1 MRMKLF
7 LALCLGGLSGALL
20 AEDAPAAPAAAAVAA
35 AATPKATEV
44 PLRQVKLYTAGAGYF
59 EHAGHVQDNASVKL
73 VFGAEQMNSLL
84 KTFVVRDFDGGSVDD
99 ISYPAPTPLSEVL
112 GAFSIDVATVSSRY
126 QLLQRL
132 RGERVRFFPADGGA
146 AFSATVLG
154 VEKLASQ
161 QHLPVEVVNIV
172 RDNGEV
178 LGQSLNS
185 IRHFVPENPALV
197 KELGQALTALASAR
211 NDTHRPFT
219 LNFNGKGDRRVA
231 FGYVLD
237 MPVWKPTYRLT
248 VNENGKDAFLQGWA
262 LVENRTDFD
271 WNKLQLS
278 LVAGKPNKMN
288 VLLYAYDNGKPRPQ
302 REIKRVFA
310 AEAPVELALDDAGAD
325 AAAPMALARSNKAV
339 RFNAAASQRQVEA
352 HSMGE
357 MFAYDVATPVTLAR
371 RQATMLEIIGG
382 NIPAEKVLYFHPGKM
397 AANPDNALYLKNN
410 SGKVMLAGPVAVFD
424 EGYGGDANLEH
435 LAADGEALVR
445 YSRALDVK
453 EETHPQP
460 GASVCESVKFH
471 RGTLAVKRKETA
483 ATRYVFRNPGKKAYT
498 LLLEIPQRAGWELA
512 DGLKPWKDENHADT
526 FRVEIP
532 AGKDTEFVH
541 RAFHV
546 ISESYVL
553 TNAGHW
559 GVVSGICASGAL
571 TAEQKAAWAK
581 AGELRAKVEELR
593 KRLGDAESGLKELT
607 ENQERTRQNLNSMAD
622 KQSDF
627 YRQLVARLA
636 EEIKQTDARQQEI
649 KQRKAELRDAEKA
662 FNDYLTGL
670 EL

>member
-1 MRMKLF
+1 MRMKFF
-7 LALCLGGLSGALL
+7 LALCLGGLSGVAL
-20 AEDAPAAPAAAAVAA
+20 AADAPAAPVAA
-35 AATPKATEV
+35 SPAATMTEV
-44 PLRQVKLYTAGAGYF
+44 PLRQVKLYTSGAGYF
-59 EHAGHVQDNASVKL
+59 EHAGHVQGNAATKL

-112 GAFSIDVATVSSRY
+112 GAFSIDVAAVSSRY

-146 AFSATVLG
+146 EFSATVLG
-154 VEKLASQ
+154 VEKLASH
-161 QHLPVEVVNIV
+161 QHLPVEVVNII

-178 LGQSLNS
+178 LGQSLSS

-288 VLLYAYDNGKPRPQ
+288 VLLYDYDNGNPSTKR
-302 REIKRVFA
+302 REIKQVFA
-310 AEAPVELALDDAGAD
+310 AEAAELALDAAGAD
-325 AAAPMALARSNKAV
+325 AVAPQAFARSNKAA
-339 RFNAAASQRQVEA
+339 RFNGASSQRQVTARE
-352 HSMGE
+352 MGE
-357 MFAYDVATPVTLAR
+357 MFAYDVAAPVTLAR

-435 LAADGEALVR
+435 LAADGETLVR

-460 GASVCESVKFH
+460 GTSVCEAVKFH
-471 RGTLAVKRKETA
+471 RGVLEVKRKETT
-483 ATRYVFRNPGKKAYT
+483 ATRYVFRNPGKKAFT
-498 LLLEIPQRAGWELA
+498 LLLDIPQRPGWTLA
-512 DGLKPWKDENHADT
+512 DGLKPWKDENHVDT
-526 FRVEIP
+526 FRVAIP

-541 RAFHV
+541 RAFRV
-546 ISESYVL
+546 ASESYLL

-559 GVVSGICASGAL
+559 GIVSGICASGAL
-571 TAEQKAAWAK
+571 TADQKAAWAK
-581 AGELRAKVEELR
+581 AGELRAKVEEVR
-593 KRLGDAESGLKELT
+593 KRVSESEAGLKELT
-607 ENQERTRQNLNSMAD
+607 DNQERTRKNLNSLAD
-622 KQSDF
+622 RQSDF

-649 KQRKAELRDAEKA
+649 KQRRAELRDAEKA
-662 FNDYLTGL
+662 FNDYLMGL